1 MDHLFERRKEIIY
14 NLICDKHYVPM
25 KIKEIA
31 ILLQVSKEDRPELEM
46 VLEELQR
53 EGKIELTK
61 RGKYKKLEKVLLKGL
76 FIGNQRGF
84 GFVEI
89 EGRDED
95 VFIPESGVGA
105 AIHHDTVEI
114 ELLPGRHGKRAE
126 GVVTR
131 IISHEIKEIVGT
143 FEKCK
148 NFGFVTPDNQK
159 LTKDVFIPLERSKG
173 AVDGHKVVVELTSYG
188 GPGKKPEGK
197 VTKIIGHINDPGA
210 DILSVVYG
218 HELPL
223 EFPERVLHQAER
235 VAQEVTLADMEGRL
249 DLRAEEIVTIDG
261 EDAKTWMMEFL

>member
-1 MDHLFERRKEIIY
+1 MNNVFERRKEVIY

-31 ILLQVSKEDRPELEM
+31 ILLQVSKEDRAELEL

-61 RGKYKKLEKVLLKGL
+61 RGKYKKLEKTVLKGL
-76 FIGNQRGF
+76 FVGTQRGF

-89 EGRDED
+89 EGRQED
-95 VFIPESGVGA
+95 VFIPESGVGPA
-105 AIHHDTVEI
+105 MHHDTVEI

-131 IISHEIKEIVGT
+131 VLAHEVKEIVGT

-148 NFGFVTPDNQK
+148 NFGFVVPDNHRI
-159 LTKDVFIPLERSKG
+159 TKDIFIPIERSKG
-173 AVDGHKVVVELTSYG
+173 AVNGHKVVVELTSYG
-188 GPGKKPEGK
+188 SASKKPEGK

-218 HELPL
+218 HELP
-223 EFPERVLHQAER
+223 AECWP
-235 VAQEVTLADMEGRL
+235 
-249 DLRAEEIVTIDG
+249 LR
-261 EDAKTWMMEFL
+261 KCK